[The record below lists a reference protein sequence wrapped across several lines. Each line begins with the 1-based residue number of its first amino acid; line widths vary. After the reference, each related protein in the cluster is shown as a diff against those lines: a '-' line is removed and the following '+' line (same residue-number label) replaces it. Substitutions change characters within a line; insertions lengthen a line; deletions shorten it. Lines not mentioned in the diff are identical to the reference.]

1 VEVPFSSRL
10 ALVRH
15 RDEVGYR
22 LVEKLFPEEEAR
34 AGRWHPKREDDRPGD
49 VLSSEK
55 AERAIRFLLGLEPVR
70 AASLWPRRA

>member
-1 VEVPFSSRL
+1 
-10 ALVRH
+10 
-15 RDEVGYR
+15 
-22 LVEKLFPEEEAR
+22 VEKLFPEEEAR